1 MLTWHYMKYEMS
13 LYAEK
18 GFLIYGQSWIG
29 DKIQDLEIWVGVPAP
44 SFTSYGM
51 LKKSLKFPKFCK
63 TEIENTDPKSLNWMQ
78 LFMLDG
84 F

>member
-1 MLTWHYMKYEMS
+1 MKYEMS

-18 GFLIYGQSWIG
+18 GFFIYGQSWIG

-51 LKKSLKFPKFCK
+51 LKSLKLPKFCK
-63 TEIENTDPKSLNWMQ
+63 QRLKIQIPNRLTECNSSC
-78 LFMLDG
+78 
-84 F
+84 

>member
-1 MLTWHYMKYEMS
+1 MS

-18 GFLIYGQSWIG
+18 GFFIYGQSWIR

-51 LKKSLKFPKFCK
+51 LKKSLKLPKFCK
-63 TEIENTDPKSLNWMQ
+63 QRLKIQIPNHLTECNSWC
-78 LFMLDG
+78 
-84 F
+84 